1 MTGPSSAGGSGAV
14 TLSLADSIATITLQ
28 RPQVGN
34 AIDFSLVEALAD
46 AASRC
51 DADPLVRCVVLT
63 GAGPRFCSGGDIALM
78 AQAGDAMPDLL
89 LRLASGFH
97 VALKRLVQL
106 RKPLVVLVNGPAAG
120 AGLSLALVGDVVLSA
135 RSARFRAGYGSI
147 GLTPDGGLSWMLPR
161 LVGLRRAQEMIL
173 TDRTMDADEAAAAG
187 LVTRSVEDSDLASEG
202 LAAARKLSARA
213 VEAVA
218 RARGLLFE
226 GGSSAFFDHLD
237 TEAQTI
243 AAAGARAEATEGI
256 AAFRAKRNPD
266 FPSSSLAREG
276 SLDDR

>member
-1 MTGPSSAGGSGAV
+1 MTGHSSAGDSDAV
-14 TLSLADSIATITLQ
+14 TLSVADGIATITLQ
-28 RPQVGN
+28 RPEVGN
-34 AIDFSLVEALAD
+34 AIDFALADALAD
-46 AASRC
+46 AAGRC
-51 DADPLVRCVVLT
+51 DADSAVRCVVLT

-78 AQAGDAMPDLL
+78 AKSGDAMPDLL
-89 LRLASGFH
+89 MRLASAFH

-161 LVGLRRAQEMIL
+161 LVGLRVAQEMIL
-173 TDRTMDADEAAAAG
+173 TDRTLAADEAVAAG
-187 LVTRSVEDSDLASEG
+187 LVTRLVEDSDLAGEG
-202 LAAARKLSARA
+202 LAAARNLAARA

-218 RARGLLFE
+218 RARELLFE

-243 AAAGARAEATEGI
+243 AAMGARAEAQEGI
-256 AAFRAKRNPD
+256 AAFRSKRNPD
-266 FPSSSLAREG
+266 FPRSSPSREG
-276 SLDDR
+276 SLEDR